1 VSNGVVLSIS
11 DLSAGYGK
19 LTIIHNVSMDVRDGE
34 IVCLVG
40 ANGSGKSTL
49 LKSVLGITD
58 IFKGSIYHRG
68 EDITK
73 LPTEMIAGQKI
84 GYVPQRDNVFPNL
97 TILENLEIGGVT
109 LRDKEVVRNEITN
122 VMDLFPQLKESKK
135 KAKVLSGG
143 QRQMLA
149 IGRALI
155 MQPQLLLL
163 DEPTAALA
171 PQVVNYVLGKVREIR
186 DRGVTVLIV
195 EQNAQ
200 EALRISDRGVVLAS
214 GEKVFEGNP
223 QSISSNEEIVRLFL
237 GITGD
242 KN

>member
-1 VSNGVVLSIS
+1 VTNEIALSITG
-11 DLSAGYGK
+11 LSAGYGK
-19 LTIIHNVSMDVRDGE
+19 LTIVHDVSMEVRVGE

-49 LKSVLGITD
+49 LKSVLGITN
-58 IFKGSIYHRG
+58 IFSGSIYHRG
-68 EDITK
+68 KEITR
-73 LPTEMIAGQKI
+73 LPTEMIAAQRI
-84 GYVPQRDNVFPNL
+84 AYVPQRDNVFPNL
-97 TILENLEIGGVT
+97 TVLENLEIGGVT
-109 LRDKEVVRNEITN
+109 IHDKGVVRSEISKVT
-122 VMDLFPQLKESKK
+122 DLFPQLKEFKK

-155 MQPQLLLL
+155 MQPRLLLL

-171 PQVVNYVLGKVREIR
+171 PQVVTYVLNKVREIR
-186 DRGVTVLIV
+186 DGGVTVVIV

-200 EALRISDRGVVLAS
+200 EALQISDRGVVLAS
-214 GEKVFEGNP
+214 GQKVFEGDP

-237 GITGD
+237 GIGEG